1 MTNNIITNNDVTRSS
16 WLTKWLATRG
26 QWKTSNSKLNVIK
39 KTTFDYWNTMQMD
52 SLQQKQQALVFEHS
66 CWEGKWG
73 YRNKFTITK
82 AQQQWQRQKTH
93 NHHLQQKLTLIE
105 GWVLVPP

>member
-1 MTNNIITNNDVTRSS
+1 
-16 WLTKWLATRG
+16 
-26 QWKTSNSKLNVIK
+26 
-39 KTTFDYWNTMQMD
+39 MD

-73 YRNKFTITK
+73 CRNKFTITK

-105 GWVLVPP
+105 GWVLVLPYMLIHLQKQKERLDEIKASYIARDVWNAFIVA